1 MQSKPILTGRMNI
14 TSQKTIIQNA
24 STNIMKPPENLF
36 AGGGLKLCEILELD
50 EQPHQRG
57 VICL

>member
-36 AGGGLKLCEILELD
+36 AGGG
-50 EQPHQRG
+50 
-57 VICL
+57 